1 MVLILRCVLRGD
13 AVDNAANL
21 LVNWGWPCQR
31 DSRTYECLFEL
42 TMLLARNQY
51 ARSEIVRTAL
61 GDSIGRN
68 GDCGQGQPIWQSDE
82 ISRATWIAAG

>member
-1 MVLILRCVLRGD
+1 MLILRCMLRGD

-31 DSRTYECLFEL
+31 DSRTYECLLEL

-61 GDSIGRN
+61 GGSIGRN
-68 GDCGQGQPIWQSDE
+68 GDTVDKVSQSG
-82 ISRATWIAAG
+82 RAMKYREPHASQR